1 MKYRRLSTEELH
13 KLEAEFIR
21 FLAANTITGDDWEK
35 LKSQKTDKAEEL
47 LNLFSDIVF
56 DKVLDDLKYLEFKS
70 IADLKIFYCGQ
81 EKMVLMGLRVIG
93 ESDID
98 FRTPLPAEELINRLN
113 ASKAKL
119 EVYSAE
125 KAYSKDRKMELFQM
139 MEQGCLIAD
148 GKLFEVLRDLKKGG

>member
-35 LKSQKTDKAEEL
+35 LKSQKADKAEEML
-47 LNLFSDIVF
+47 DLFSDIVF
-56 DKVLDDLKYLEFKS
+56 DKVLDDLKYLEFRS

-98 FRTPLPAEELINRLN
+98 FRQPLPAEELTARLQTSN
-113 ASKAKL
+113 AKL
-119 EVYSAE
+119 EVYTAE